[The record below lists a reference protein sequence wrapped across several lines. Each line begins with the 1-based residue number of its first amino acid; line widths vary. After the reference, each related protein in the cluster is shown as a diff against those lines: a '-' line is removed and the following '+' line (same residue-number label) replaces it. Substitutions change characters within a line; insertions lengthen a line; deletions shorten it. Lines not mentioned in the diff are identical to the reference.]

1 MRETPPLTSATANA
15 DLAEVQ
21 KVFWLPPVKDPN
33 LVIYDVA
40 DIPAPVVATT

>member
-1 MRETPPLTSATANA
+1 MREIPPLTSVMANA
-15 DLAEVQ
+15 NLAEVQ
-21 KVFWLPPVKDPN
+21 KVFWLPPDKDPN